1 MYCDLLDLH
10 VQTHSFPP
18 RRSSDLIH
26 PCRPS
31 DTPMKTAYIDCTEYG
46 FDIIQ
51 KHALMDRVPGM
62 LLQVGDPDNDAL
74 HDLLNGASAI
84 INGHT
89 LMDDA
94 LLARCDALKT
104 IVFLGTGASSYI
116 DMQAAARRTI
126 DIVPNQGYGDRTNA
140 EHAFA
145 M

>member
-1 MYCDLLDLH
+1 
-10 VQTHSFPP
+10 
-18 RRSSDLIH
+18 
-26 PCRPS
+26 
-31 DTPMKTAYIDCTEYG
+31 MKTAYIDCTEYG

-116 DMQAAARRTI
+116 DMQAAARCNI
-126 DIVPNQGYGDRTNA
+126 DIVPIQGYGDRPKDD
-140 EHAFA
+140 HAFGMILA
-145 M
+145 ASRTIAGLARSLSPRRTEERPVGKER

>member
-1 MYCDLLDLH
+1 
-10 VQTHSFPP
+10 
-18 RRSSDLIH
+18 
-26 PCRPS
+26 
-31 DTPMKTAYIDCTEYG
+31 MKTAYIDCTEYG

-116 DMQAAARRTI
+116 DMQAAARRNI
-126 DIVPNQGYGDRTNA
+126 DIVRSD
-140 EHAFA
+140 EHTSALQSLIR
-145 M
+145 